1 VRAGL
6 TQIGTLARVRPK
18 TLDHVA
24 LWVADRDRIADFLT
38 QRLAMHVIERTD
50 KFTLIG
56 WDALRGK
63 LTLFVEEG
71 PREQGALKHVALRV
85 SDLDAALSELADVD
99 VDRVDGA
106 AYFDIAEG
114 LRLGLVESEPDAE
127 YDIDHVALFSAAP
140 AETARQYE
148 ALGFAPAGDGRV
160 EVGGAWVEFHDG
172 DPGNPE
178 RPLLNHLAVLVES
191 ADEHL
196 DEARRRGIEVADV
209 VDAPNTR
216 AVFLWG
222 PEHVKIEY
230 VEHKPTFA
238 LK

>member
-1 VRAGL
+1 VGL
-6 TQIGTLARVRPK
+6 TRIGTLARVRPK

-38 QRLAMHVIERTD
+38 QRLGMHVIERTD
-50 KFTLIG
+50 TFTLVG

-71 PREQGALKHVALRV
+71 PREQGALKHVALRL
-85 SDLDAALSELADVD
+85 SDVEGALSELSDVD
-99 VDRVDGA
+99 VDRADGA
-106 AYFDIAEG
+106 AYFDVAEG
-114 LRLGLVESEPDAE
+114 LRLGLVESEPDRE

-140 AETARQYE
+140 EETAAQYE
-148 ALGFAPAGDGRV
+148 VLGFAPAGRGRV

-178 RPLLNHLAVLVES
+178 RPLLNHVAVLVES